1 MLGINLLMSDEAN
14 KEIDNFL
21 NSPLSMIGAEKS
33 LTYGLASGR
42 QIKLNLYASSYQ
54 DLSQM
59 KGYNT

>member
-14 KEIDNFL
+14 KEIDDFL

-33 LTYGLASGR
+33 LTYGLSSGR
-42 QIKLNLYASSYQ
+42 QIRLNLFCMTYQ

>member
-14 KEIDNFL
+14 KEVHDFL
-21 NSPLSMIGAEKS
+21 EGPLSMIGAEKN
-33 LTYGLASGR
+33 LTYGLDSGR
-42 QIKLNLYASSYQ
+42 QIRLNLFCMTYQ